1 MSAIVVPDAHAGL
14 LLLRD
19 QLSKLVF
26 GEAGEVA
33 IQQVNAVLVQRL
45 SHRLPGVGVIA
56 SDGFTCEFFN
66 RARPHIVWVQ
76 VHLGCFAGRMD
87 LLLQEREAHDHKPCG
102 EQKDETAKYCD
113 SEFSHRAPP
122 RLSSFPFT
130 TPDATEMRAGP
141 ETAISTCATPRLIGA
156 STVVFPLASVLVKLT
171 TVPSGTKLPLQSRTG
186 SVSTAIPF
194 GPGTALILRLQASEA
209 TC

>member
-56 SDGFTCEFFN
+56 SDGFTCKFFN

-87 LLLQEREAHDHKPCG
+87 L
-102 EQKDETAKYCD
+102 
-113 SEFSHRAPP
+113 
-122 RLSSFPFT
+122 
-130 TPDATEMRAGP
+130 
-141 ETAISTCATPRLIGA
+141 
-156 STVVFPLASVLVKLT
+156 
-171 TVPSGTKLPLQSRTG
+171 
-186 SVSTAIPF
+186 
-194 GPGTALILRLQASEA
+194 
-209 TC
+209 